1 MLCFKEA
8 SHKDTS
14 NKWLVF
20 TQDTWDAIYIGEL
33 SQEFLEEEFSFKSN
47 KYVFADEL
55 EQIVSKLRELNK
67 I

>member
-1 MLCFKEA
+1 MLYFKEA

-20 TQDTWDAIYIGEL
+20 TQDTWDAICIGEL
-33 SQEFLEEEFSFKSN
+33 SQEFIEEEFSFKSN

-55 EQIVSKLRELNK
+55 EQIVNKLKELNNA
-67 I
+67 